1 MPMGKPFVINRH
13 GRLVFPSNFLAD
25 LDFSAIETEE
35 QLSAVVRRDFEAKAP
50 TGDDILAKAS
60 SGGYR
65 SRFQL
70 LRDLALNLFWANR
83 YAMTM
88 YEKRPTRWR
97 DVPRNRDDIYLPI
110 LSPWKDGDRKVAA
123 VAACYPTLPPAFDL
137 DAEDRIHDVLFDVY
151 RNKLHHASELAAIKL
166 TVQEVLAAD
175 ELAPTYCLSSYDPD
189 YPVFGYDQIL
199 DCSEEHPEVEAL
211 MRMAMVMHNQYPWD
225 RRAMRLKPLR
235 MIDPDEFV
243 VVFHPRTREVA
254 EFIRRARSDRTRA
267 RPRSRAPERAV
278 APDAPVPPV
287 IVAERFAVK
296 PAIEALAVQ
305 KGELICENEDLIRNT
320 AFSWSHMTAEDISEK
335 TGIESRI
342 YTQLDLDEL
351 ALLAATR
358 ALEGSGRRAEEIGAV
373 IFCSCTSTR
382 LLPSVST
389 WISGQLGI
397 HQTHVSF
404 DLVAACAGFPYG
416 VGEAVRLLQDVRR
429 PVLLVCAEKFS
440 DKIGSVRP
448 SRMIFGDGAA
458 AMVIGPA
465 EDGAAGDVEVFQ
477 TYASGPAS
485 QVNSIIWPNPEFDN
499 DVTVWGPEV
508 KALVERYLVQMMGE
522 LRDLPHPDDPEMAMV
537 DAIDLVVPHQAN
549 RTMVVE
555 LAGQAGIAEDSLY
568 FNIDRVGNVSAASI
582 PIAIWDAV
590 DEGVIDRRVRVFAPG
605 FGAGAVA
612 GYAVL
617 WIDPAVIVP
626 DGVPAPVEDGADGDG
641 AMAHSTTVD
650 DLRQAFN

>member
-1 MPMGKPFVINRH
+1 
-13 GRLVFPSNFLAD
+13 
-25 LDFSAIETEE
+25 
-35 QLSAVVRRDFEAKAP
+35 
-50 TGDDILAKAS
+50 
-60 SGGYR
+60 
-65 SRFQL
+65 
-70 LRDLALNLFWANR
+70 
-83 YAMTM
+83 MTM

-97 DVPRNRDDIYLPI
+97 DVPRHRDDVYLPR
-110 LSPWKDGDRKVAA
+110 LAPWKDGERKVAA
-123 VAACYPTLPPAFDL
+123 VAACYPTLPAAFDEE
-137 DAEDRIHDVLFDVY
+137 AEDRIHAVLFDVY
-151 RNKLHHASELAAIKL
+151 RNKLHHASELSAIKM

-175 ELAPTYCLSSYDPD
+175 DLALTFCLSSYDPD
-189 YPVFGYDQIL
+189 YPVFGYDEIL
-199 DCSEEHPEVEAL
+199 DCSEEHPELEAL

-225 RRAMRLKPLR
+225 RSAMRLKPLR
-235 MIDPDEFV
+235 LIDPDEFV
-243 VVFHPRTREVA
+243 VVFQPRNRQVR
-254 EFIRRARSDRTRA
+254 EFIRRERTSQSRARRRTRPPGTA
-267 RPRSRAPERAV
+267 TPPDEPV
-278 APDAPVPPV
+278 APV
-287 IVAERFAVK
+287 IVADRFAVK
-296 PAIEALAVQ
+296 PRVESLAVR
-305 KGELICENEDLIRNT
+305 KGELICSNEDLIRNT

-335 TGIESRI
+335 TGIEKRI
-342 YTQLDLDEL
+342 YTELELDEL
-351 ALLAATR
+351 ALMAAVR
-358 ALEGSGRRAEEIGAV
+358 ALEGSGRRPEEIAAV
-373 IFCSCTSTR
+373 IFCSCTSTH

-397 HQTHVSF
+397 FQTHASF

-416 VGEAVRLLQDVRR
+416 IGEATRLLQDVRR
-429 PVLLVCAEKFS
+429 PVLVVCAEKFS

-465 EDGAAGDVEVFQ
+465 PAGDDGDVEVIQ

-522 LRDLPHPDDPEMAMV
+522 LRGLPHPDDPELALV

-555 LAGQAGIAEDSLY
+555 LAGQAGIPEESLY
-568 FNIDRVGNVSAASI
+568 FDIDRVGNVSAASI

-590 DEGVIDRRVRVFAPG
+590 DEGVIDRRMRIFAPG

-617 WIDPAVIVP
+617 WIDPAVVVP
-626 DGVPAPVEDGADGDG
+626 DDTKDVPADGDG
-641 AMAHSTTVD
+641 ADVHRAHSTTVD
-650 DLRQAFN
+650 DVRQAFN

>member
-1 MPMGKPFVINRH
+1 MGKPFVINRH

-50 TGDDILAKAS
+50 TGVEIKDKAS

-65 SRFQL
+65 TRFQL

-97 DVPRNRDDIYLPI
+97 DVPRNRDDVYLPR
-110 LSPWKDGDRKVAA
+110 LAPWKDGEAKVAA
-123 VAACYPTLPPAFDL
+123 VAACYPTLPAAFDEE
-137 DAEDRIHDVLFDVY
+137 AEDRIHAVLFDVY
-151 RNKLHHASELAAIKL
+151 RNKLHHASELSAIKM

-175 ELAPTYCLSSYDPD
+175 DLALTFCLSSYDPD
-189 YPVFGYDQIL
+189 YPVFGYDEIL
-199 DCSEEHPEVEAL
+199 DCSEERPELEAL

-225 RRAMRLKPLR
+225 REAMQLKPLR
-235 MIDPDEFV
+235 QIDPDEFV
-243 VVFHPRTREVA
+243 VVFHPRNREVS
-254 EFIRRARSDRTRA
+254 EFIRRERTARAWA
-267 RPRSRAPERAV
+267 RPRTRP
-278 APDAPVPPV
+278 PDQAIRPAQSVPPV
-287 IVAERFAVK
+287 IVADRFTVK
-296 PAIEALAVQ
+296 PRIESLAVR
-305 KGELICENEDLIRNT
+305 KGELNCANEDLIRNT

-342 YTQLDLDEL
+342 YTELDLDEL
-351 ALLAATR
+351 SLSAAVR
-358 ALEGSGRRAEEIGAV
+358 ALEGSGRRAEEIAAV
-373 IFCSCTSTR
+373 IVCSCTSTH
-382 LLPSVST
+382 LLPSIAT

-397 HQTHVSF
+397 FQTHVSF

-416 VGEAVRLLQDVRR
+416 LGEAVRLLQDVRR
-429 PVLLVCAEKFS
+429 PVLVVCAEKFS

-458 AMVIGPA
+458 AMVVAPV
-465 EDGAAGDVEVFQ
+465 EDGTAGDIEVIQ

-499 DVTVWGPEV
+499 DITVWGPEV

-522 LRDLPHPDDPEMAMV
+522 LRALPHPDDPELALV

-555 LAGQAGIAEDSLY
+555 LAGQAGIAEDSLF
-568 FNIDRVGNVSAASI
+568 FNIDTVGNVSAASI

-590 DEGVIDRRVRVFAPG
+590 DQGVIDRRMRIFAPG

-612 GYAVL
+612 GYVVL

-626 DGVPAPVEDGADGDG
+626 DGVVAVGDG
-641 AMAHSTTVD
+641 AEADGNRVHTTTVD
-650 DLRQAFN
+650 DVREAFN

>member
-1 MPMGKPFVINRH
+1 MGKPFVINRH

-50 TGDDILAKAS
+50 TGDDIMARAS

-97 DVPRNRDDIYLPI
+97 DVPRNRGDIYLPI
-110 LSPWKDGDRKVAA
+110 LSPWKDGDAKVAA
-123 VAACYPTLPPAFDL
+123 VAACYPTLPAAFDEE
-137 DAEDRIHDVLFDVY
+137 AEDRIHAVLFDVY
-151 RNKLHHASELAAIKL
+151 RNKLHHASELSAIKL

-175 ELAPTYCLSSYDPD
+175 DLARTYCLSSYDPD
-189 YPVFGYDQIL
+189 YPVYGYDEIL
-199 DCSEEHPEVEAL
+199 DCAEEHPELEAL

-225 RRAMRLKPLR
+225 RGAMRLKPLR
-235 MIDPDEFV
+235 QIDPDEFV
-243 VVFHPRTREVA
+243 VVFHPRNREVS
-254 EFIRRARSDRTRA
+254 EFIRRERAAPSRA
-267 RPRSRAPERAV
+267 RPRSG
-278 APDAPVPPV
+278 APDQATPPAETVPPI
-287 IVAERFAVK
+287 IVADRFAVK
-296 PAIEALAVQ
+296 PRIESLAVQ
-305 KGELICENEDLIRNT
+305 KGELICRNEDLIRNT

-342 YTQLDLDEL
+342 YTELDLDEL
-351 ALLAATR
+351 SLIAATR
-358 ALEGSGRRAEEIGAV
+358 ALEGSGRRPEEIAAV
-373 IFCSCTSTR
+373 IFCSCTSTH
-382 LLPSVST
+382 LLPSVAT

-397 HQTHVSF
+397 FQTHVSF

-416 VGEAVRLLQDVRR
+416 IGEALRLLQDVRR

-458 AMVIGPA
+458 AMVIAPA
-465 EDGAAGDVEVFQ
+465 GEGDAGDVEVVQ

-522 LRDLPHPDDPEMAMV
+522 LRELPHPDDPELALV

-568 FNIDRVGNVSAASI
+568 FNIDKVGNVSAASI

-590 DEGVIDRRVRVFAPG
+590 EQGVIDRRMRIFAPG

-617 WIDPAVIVP
+617 WIDPATIVP
-626 DGVPAPVEDGADGDG
+626 DGTHAVSGNGAEAEADGNR
-641 AMAHSTTVD
+641 AHSTTLEDV
-650 DLRQAFN
+650 REAFN